1 LASVIHSPG
10 FVGVFPEERSFGHLE
25 KFFNPCR
32 FAFPRSCVQNDVR
45 AMRTEVLRVDSTDP
59 QPEVIARAAAVLK
72 NGGLVAFPTET
83 VYGLGASAF
92 DAAAV
97 ARIFAAKGR
106 PANNPLIVHFA
117 RLPFQDADSPP
128 REHWPAS
135 ADRLA
140 ARFWPGPLT
149 LVLRKPVEVPQIVTA
164 GGPTWG
170 VRMPDHAVAHAL
182 IAASGP
188 LAAPSANV
196 SSGVSPT
203 TAEHVLQ
210 SLDGRIDLV
219 LDGGSCPGGIE
230 STVLD
235 LTTSPPR
242 VLRPGPIMPS
252 KLRAVIG
259 EVNSPQIRL
268 SEEHESLPSPGTS
281 IRHYAPRARLEC
293 YSDPELA
300 ICRALELAGLG
311 MPLRWFCRG
320 SPPNPD
326 LDQVQT
332 VQMPLESAGYAA
344 QLYGALHEADRSAAE
359 YIVLELPPDEE
370 EWLAVR
376 DRLRR
381 GATIWNS

>member
-1 LASVIHSPG
+1 MLT
-10 FVGVFPEERSFGHLE
+10 
-25 KFFNPCR
+25 K
-32 FAFPRSCVQNDVR
+32 
-45 AMRTEVLRVDSTDP
+45 VLHVDPNDP
-59 QPEVIARAAAVLK
+59 QPDVIARAADVLN

-83 VYGLGASAF
+83 VYGLGARAR

-97 ARIFAAKGR
+97 AKIFAAKGR

-117 RLPFQDADSPP
+117 RLPFSDGDPPP
-128 REHWPAS
+128 RELWPES

-149 LVLRKPVEVPQIVTA
+149 LVLPKPADMSQIVTA
-164 GGPTWG
+164 GGPTWA

-219 LDGGSCPGGIE
+219 LDGGPCPGGIE

-235 LTTSPPR
+235 LSMSPPR
-242 VLRPGPIMPS
+242 VLRPGPILPS
-252 KLRAVIG
+252 ELRAVIG
-259 EVNSPQIRL
+259 EVSAPEIRL
-268 SEEHESLPSPGTS
+268 REEHKPMPSPGTS
-281 IRHYAPRARLEC
+281 IRHYAPQARLEC
-293 YSDPELA
+293 FSDPQQAMVRVAELSGS
-300 ICRALELAGLG
+300 RKQVRWFRRGSGSRLELDHVKSV
-311 MPLRWFCRG
+311 P
-320 SPPNPD
+320 
-326 LDQVQT
+326 
-332 VQMPLESAGYAA
+332 MPLESAAYAA
-344 QLYGALHEADRSAAE
+344 QLYDALHEADRSAAE
-359 YIVLELPPDEE
+359 YIVLELPPDGE

-381 GATIWNS
+381 AATIWNS

>member
-1 LASVIHSPG
+1 MAI
-10 FVGVFPEERSFGHLE
+10 
-25 KFFNPCR
+25 
-32 FAFPRSCVQNDVR
+32 R
-45 AMRTEVLRVDSTDP
+45 AMRTETLRVDPIDP
-59 QPEVIARAAAVLK
+59 QPDVIARAADVLK
-72 NGGLVAFPTET
+72 RGGLVAFPTET
-83 VYGLGASAF
+83 VYGLGARAY

-97 ARIFAAKGR
+97 AKIFAAKGR

-117 RLPFQDADSPP
+117 QLPFHGDEEPP
-128 REHWPAS
+128 REYWPES
-135 ADRLA
+135 AQRLA

-149 LVLRKPVEVPQIVTA
+149 LVLPKPAEVPAAVTA

-182 IAASGP
+182 LLASGP
-188 LAAPSANV
+188 LAAPSANA

-203 TAEHVLQ
+203 TAEHVLA

-219 LDGGSCPGGIE
+219 LDGGPCAGGIE

-235 LTTSPPR
+235 LCTSPPR

-252 KLRAVIG
+252 ELRAVIG
-259 EVNSPQIRL
+259 EVTTAQIRL
-268 SEEHESLPSPGTS
+268 GDEHAPLPSPGTS

-293 YSDPELA
+293 YSDPAQALA
-300 ICRALELAGLG
+300 RVSE
-311 MPLRWFCRG
+311 MDRSSTQVRWLTRR
-320 SPPNPD
+320 STQPPVSCY
-326 LDQVQT
+326 VQI

-344 QLYGALHEADRSAAE
+344 QLYDALHDADRWGAE
-359 YIVLELPPDEE
+359 YIVVELPPDEE

-381 GATIWNS
+381 ATTIWPLGRF